1 MIAESC
7 IKYFKSYC
15 IVTTGQ
21 RLLEKLLSLIF
32 GAYRIRK
39 LVKSILLENWMICI
53 DIGMSA
59 VRKCQRYT
67 RWIASKKMF
76 FTTMRANLL
85 YEVSFVL
92 IGSYNIHM
100 KYLKDSANLK
110 VNSFSY
116 EVILIDPSRRDFK
129 NKEGCRNEKQ

>member
-1 MIAESC
+1 MI
-7 IKYFKSYC
+7 Y
-15 IVTTGQ
+15 
-21 RLLEKLLSLIF
+21 
-32 GAYRIRK
+32 
-39 LVKSILLENWMICI
+39 I

-67 RWIASKKMF
+67 RWLASKKMF

-110 VNSFSY
+110 VNPFSY